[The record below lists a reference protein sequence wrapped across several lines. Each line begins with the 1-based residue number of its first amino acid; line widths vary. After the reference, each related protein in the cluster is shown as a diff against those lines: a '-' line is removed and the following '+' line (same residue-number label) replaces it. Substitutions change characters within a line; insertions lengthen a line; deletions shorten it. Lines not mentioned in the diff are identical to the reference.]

1 MNVLHITEENLM
13 LKLIARLLVSW
24 DTFLLSARWRSLQ
37 IWLALTVVKSLKS
50 RSLRAV
56 CMCERNV
63 VWLLPK
69 L

>member
-24 DTFLLSARWRSLQ
+24 DTFLLSARWRSLH

-56 CMCERNV
+56 CVCERNV